1 MRPWRR
7 WGGYRRTALDAVDD
21 PFVARALS
29 WMRMHLTEDSNV
41 DSVAEGVGCSTRFL
55 QRRFQKTLGCS
66 IGDEFRH
73 LKLETALSLLETS
86 GKNLTQVADEC
97 GFSNASYLCQCIRK
111 ATGQTPAQCR

>member
-1 MRPWRR
+1 
-7 WGGYRRTALDAVDD
+7 
-21 PFVARALS
+21 
-29 WMRMHLTEDSNV
+29 MRMHLTEDSNI

-86 GKNLTQVADEC
+86 EKTLTQVADEC